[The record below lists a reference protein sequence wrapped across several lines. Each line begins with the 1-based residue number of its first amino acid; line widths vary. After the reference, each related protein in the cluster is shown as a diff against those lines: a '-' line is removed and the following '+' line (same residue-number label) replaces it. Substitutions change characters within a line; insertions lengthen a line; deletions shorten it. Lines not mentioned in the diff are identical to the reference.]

1 MKYFLDTYAIIEIIK
16 GNEHYK
22 KFTDEELFTNI
33 LNLYELYYNLVR
45 DQNEV
50 IAKRY
55 FYQFKELLI
64 PFTDEHLFKASQIK
78 FKYKKRKISYADA
91 LGYGIALSHN
101 MRFLTGDKAFKDI
114 ENVEFVK

>member
-1 MKYFLDTYAIIEIIK
+1 MKYFLDTYAMIEIIK
-16 GNEHYK
+16 GNTHYE
-22 KFTDEELFTNI
+22 KFTGEEVFTNI
-33 LNLYELYYNLVR
+33 LNLYELYYNLLR
-45 DQNEV
+45 DQNEI

-64 PFTDEHLFKASQIK
+64 PFTYEHLFKASQIK
-78 FKYKKRKISYADA
+78 FQYKKRKISYADA

-101 MRFLTGDKAFKDI
+101 MKFLTGDKAFKDL